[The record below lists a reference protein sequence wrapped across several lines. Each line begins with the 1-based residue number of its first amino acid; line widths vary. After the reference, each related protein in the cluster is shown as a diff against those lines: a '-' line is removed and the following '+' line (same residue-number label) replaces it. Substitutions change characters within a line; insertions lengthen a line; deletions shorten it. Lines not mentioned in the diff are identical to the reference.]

1 MPRGMKRTGDAL
13 TGGSGDVNPQLL
25 TINAV
30 QTGNDVSTV
39 VQQPLPIPRYP
50 TSRGKNLVME
60 FQSFEFFDV
69 DNTVHA
75 GNTYALVTVT
85 TNPTIFASAA
95 AALQDARLIS
105 AWWRAF
111 TIASAIGVYF
121 KPVQQYEDLTDQAG
135 HGLLVAADNLYIG
148 VYSAGTGLPNQIILK
163 GEYRWKEVGL
173 EEYIG
178 IVQSQQA

>member
-1 MPRGMKRTGDAL
+1 MKRGRGAKDAL
-13 TGGSGDVNPQLL
+13 TGGSGDINPQLL
-25 TINAV
+25 TIHAV
-30 QTGNDVSTV
+30 QTPIADTSTV

-60 FQSFEFFDV
+60 FLSFEYFDC
-69 DNTVHA
+69 DPTVHV
-75 GNTYALVTVT
+75 GNSYCLVTVT
-85 TNPTIFASAA
+85 TNPTIFGSAS

-105 AWWRAF
+105 AWWRGF
-111 TIASAIGVYF
+111 DNLTSVGF
-121 KPVQQYEDLTDQAG
+121 VQKDIQKFEDLTDQAG
-135 HGLLVAADNLYIG
+135 HGLLVAADNLYFG
-148 VYSAGTGLPNQIILK
+148 VYSSNTGQINEMVLK